1 MAIQYAPKSWNPVSG
16 CSHVSEGCAHCWAER
31 MARRRHQEWGHVEI
45 PTNPKVLTA
54 PLAWRDPQV
63 VATAF
68 MGDLFHPDVPDS
80 HLLAVFAVMLAA
92 ERHTFLLL
100 TKRPERMRDWLV
112 GPPGLAG
119 WPGAYPNVWIGV
131 SVENQARADERLPVF
146 LGTPGKHW
154 ISVEPAL
161 GPVDLWDDCLAAPAH
176 EAGYLRG
183 DQPAWV
189 VMGGESGLDGRPFDP
204 DWARANRDQCDA
216 AGVPFYM
223 KQMGSWWA
231 KQQGIREVDFAGRNM
246 EYWPPDLR
254 VRQLPEALMAK
265 GGTMP
270 KGRRADGKEP

>member
-54 PLAWRDPQV
+54 PLAWRDPLV

-112 GPPGLAG
+112 GPPALAG
-119 WPGAYPNVWIGV
+119 WPGAYSNVWIGV
-131 SVENQARADERLPVF
+131 SVENQARADERVPIL
-146 LGTPGKHW
+146 LGTPGHHW
-154 ISVEPAL
+154 LSCEPQL
-161 GPVDLWDDCLAAPAH
+161 GPIDLSR
-176 EAGYLRG
+176 YLPNPLHRLTG
-183 DQPAWV
+183 RPMLDWIV
-189 VMGGESGLDGRPFDP
+189 VGGESGLDGRPFDP
-204 DWARANRDQCDA
+204 EVWARVIRDQSA
-216 AGVPFYM
+216 TAGVPFYM
-223 KQMGSWWA
+223 KQMGTWWA
-231 KQQGIREVDFAGRNM
+231 KHEGVREVDFAGRNM

>member
-31 MARRRHQEWGHVEI
+31 MARRRHQKWGHVEI

-54 PLAWRDPQV
+54 PLGWRDPQV

-68 MGDLFHPDVPDS
+68 MGDLFHPDVPAS
-80 HLLAVFAVMLAA
+80 HLLAVFAVMLSA

-112 GPPGLAG
+112 GPPALAA
-119 WPGAYPNVWIGV
+119 WPGAYTNVWIGV
-131 SVENQARADERLPVF
+131 SVENQARADDRVPILIE
-146 LGTPGKHW
+146 TPAASTRW
-154 ISVEPAL
+154 LSCEPLLA
-161 GPVDLWDDCLAAPAH
+161 PVDLQGVKCEFYQVVPSLD
-176 EAGYLRG
+176 
-183 DQPAWV
+183 WV
-189 VMGGESGLDGRPFDP
+189 VVGGESGLDGRPFDP
-204 DWARANRDQCDA
+204 DWARAIRDQCAA

-223 KQMGSWWA
+223 KQMGTWWA
-231 KQQGIREVDFAGRNM
+231 KQHGVREVDFAGRNT

-254 VRQLPEALMAK
+254 VRQLPPALMAK